1 MNHTAAHDLE
11 LWHGQRPLSKRTIVQ
26 RKLVEAPDL
35 AMLVATEDVCA
46 PTDWAFEEAHHT
58 IVVHLQGHLQ
68 RMESVFNRGPSSA
81 KLPRVGD
88 IWTIPAGNRYAALA
102 RGDHVRFVE
111 FRVPTELLGGGDL
124 AAAVGFQDPFL
135 HQAAVRAAALSERDD
150 DLARMALRALME
162 ALRYHFADA
171 YLGNRQHQGPLPP
184 PERLHRFSE
193 RQRQRL
199 VDYIAATMHEQITVD
214 GLAAMLGIPAARLAD
229 GFRASFRTTP
239 WQYVMR
245 ARLAE
250 AQRLLAHTS
259 LSVTSISAAT
269 GFASPSHFA
278 TAFGRLV
285 GVSPSVYRRDQR
297 QAGARAASAG

>member
-1 MNHTAAHDLE
+1 MTSATAQDGDL
-11 LWHGQRPLSKRTIVQ
+11 WDGQRPLSERMIVQ
-26 RKLVEAPDL
+26 RKLVETQDL
-35 AMLVATEDVCA
+35 AVLAATEDVSA

-58 IVVHLQGHLQ
+58 IVVHLAGQLE
-68 RMESVFNRGPSSA
+68 RMESVFSRGPSSA
-81 KLPRVGD
+81 QLPRVGD
-88 IWTIPAGNRYAALA
+88 IWKIPAGSRYAALA
-102 RGDHVRFVE
+102 RGDRVQFVE

-124 AAAVGFQDPFL
+124 AAAVGFRDPFL

-150 DLARMALRALME
+150 DMARMALHALME

-171 YLGNRQHQGPLPP
+171 YLGSRQRQDPLP

-193 RQRQRL
+193 RQRQCL
-199 VDYIAATMHEQITVD
+199 VDYIAATMHEQITVE
-214 GLAAMLGIPAARLAD
+214 GLAAMLGIPVARLAD

-285 GVSPSVYRRDQR
+285 GVSPSVYRRAQR
-297 QAGARAASAG
+297 QAGVRASSAD

>member
-1 MNHTAAHDLE
+1 MNPSIAQDRDL
-11 LWHGQRPLSKRTIVQ
+11 WDGQRPLSERLIVQ
-26 RKLVEAPDL
+26 RKLVEAHDL
-35 AMLVATEDVCA
+35 GVLAATEDVSA

-58 IVVHLQGHLQ
+58 IVVHLAGQLQ
-68 RMESVFNRGPSSA
+68 RMESVFSRGPSSA
-81 KLPRVGD
+81 QLPQVGD
-88 IWTIPAGNRYAALA
+88 IWKIPAGSRYAALA
-102 RGDHVRFVE
+102 RGDRVRFVE

-124 AAAVGFQDPFL
+124 AASVGFRDPFL

-150 DLARMALRALME
+150 DMARMALHALMD

-171 YLGNRQHQGPLPP
+171 YLGSRQRQDPAPL
-184 PERLHRFSE
+184 ERLHRFSE
-193 RQRQRL
+193 RQRQCL
-199 VDYIAATMHEQITVD
+199 VDYIAATMHEQITVE
-214 GLAAMLGIPAARLAD
+214 GLAAMLGIPVARLAD

-250 AQRLLAHTS
+250 AQRLLAHTG

-285 GVSPSVYRRDQR
+285 GVSPSVYRRAQR
-297 QAGARAASAG
+297 QAGVRASSAG